1 MLVALAIVR
10 WFGRLDMRI
19 IYGHILMGLSPIPR
33 HSRLEHNENSTRI
46 PEALGKLHQWMKNGA
61 NKSIWHV
68 MKFKIMRV

>member
-19 IYGHILMGLSPIPR
+19 IYGHILNGDESNTTSLK
-33 HSRLEHNENSTRI
+33 HNENSTRI

-61 NKSIWHV
+61 NKSIWHD